1 MYFIYKKRSAL
12 RTNDRAG
19 PFFAVFPPPSVPALT
34 IKIYKNVYFYIF
46 YWGGAQFSQY
56 IYI

>member
-19 PFFAVFPPPSVPALT
+19 PFFAVFPPPAHQPAEYSL
-34 IKIYKNVYFYIF
+34 YK
-46 YWGGAQFSQY
+46 G
-56 IYI
+56 